1 MHYYINKCLINQ
13 VVSTCLQIFSLKD
26 RYSWNKL
33 VISEGF
39 VDKQPQQIAR
49 SSPTVANTDGF
60 VKSKISSH
68 SAVSNVVFVHFFDSS
83 EQKA

>member
-1 MHYYINKCLINQ
+1 MNALLYKQINQ

-39 VDKQPQQIAR
+39 VDKQPQQI
-49 SSPTVANTDGF
+49 V
-60 VKSKISSH
+60 
-68 SAVSNVVFVHFFDSS
+68 
-83 EQKA
+83 